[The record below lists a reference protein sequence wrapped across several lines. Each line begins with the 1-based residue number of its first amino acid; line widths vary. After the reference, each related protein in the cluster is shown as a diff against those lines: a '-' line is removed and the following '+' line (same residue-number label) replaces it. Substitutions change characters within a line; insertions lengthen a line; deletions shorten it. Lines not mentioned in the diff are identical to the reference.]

1 MAWADDPRLLLFVN
15 IDAIFP
21 FRWYISQI
29 LIFLYMSC
37 MEKERILSVGNYR
50 RLWPQAWEK
59 HVGFIE
65 RGEKGFPVMEGCDD
79 VDVLS
84 LFGEPFECDTALMCA
99 SISDDRLEDEA
110 YRFGL
115 ELALNGWPVS
125 SGGRSGGIE
134 KAFRAGFLDGDG
146 RLECFLSDGIMSVFS
161 NRRLRRLSSIVL
173 ANDGAVYS
181 CYEPDVSDRE
191 GRGRRMLFKEYLAT
205 RKRRIV
211 VLGLSKSGKDIV
223 EQALMSGSEVYVH
236 TSFMSSQCARMLA
249 EDGAQLVDSA
259 AHFILLQGGR
269 VTSRVYPDGRG
280 QHFYEGKGYGV
291 FSS

>member
-1 MAWADDPRLLLFVN
+1 M
-15 IDAIFP
+15 
-21 FRWYISQI
+21 
-29 LIFLYMSC
+29 
-37 MEKERILSVGNYR
+37 
-50 RLWPQAWEK
+50 
-59 HVGFIE
+59 
-65 RGEKGFPVMEGCDD
+65 
-79 VDVLS
+79 
-84 LFGEPFECDTALMCA
+84 
-99 SISDDRLEDEA
+99 
-110 YRFGL
+110 
-115 ELALNGWPVS
+115 NGWPVS

-134 KAFRAGFLDGDG
+134 KAFRAGFLDGEG

-161 NRRLRRLSSIVL
+161 NRRLRRLSSVVL

-280 QHFYEGKGYGV
+280 QHFYEGRGYGV

>member
-1 MAWADDPRLLLFVN
+1 M
-15 IDAIFP
+15 
-21 FRWYISQI
+21 
-29 LIFLYMSC
+29 FLYMSC

-79 VDVLS
+79 VDVFT

-161 NRRLRRLSSIVL
+161 NRRLRRLSSVVL

-191 GRGRRMLFKEYLAT
+191 GRGRR
-205 RKRRIV
+205 R
-211 VLGLSKSGKDIV
+211 GC
-223 EQALMSGSEVYVH
+223 LM
-236 TSFMSSQCARMLA
+236 R
-249 EDGAQLVDSA
+249 
-259 AHFILLQGGR
+259 
-269 VTSRVYPDGRG
+269 
-280 QHFYEGKGYGV
+280 
-291 FSS
+291 